1 MDRFLLNGLCCIQ
14 LFLISKE
21 QRMIG
26 LKTRSSNSAKKMS
39 LIDAVAIASSVAI
52 LVAAGLFWLVQI
64 QSVIELLR
72 LAYG

>member
-1 MDRFLLNGLCCIQ
+1 
-14 LFLISKE
+14 
-21 QRMIG
+21 MIG